1 MTSGPRWTICGH
13 DGNRRRVWTA
23 AGVVRIP
30 LRTPPPL
37 ARRTDAAYGTLR
49 AVHYGMVQG
58 LTPGQA
64 IGWGQVYFANDY
76 SHVQALERARETWDV
91 VMEGGVDQVFVVPT
105 EPLAK
110 LATSAP
116 QDGLIDVAT
125 VAVANF
131 ALWRVHVFNQLVR
144 QLTDFTPLKTR
155 VTRPTH
161 HRASSFPRERVRCRC
176 SSTSTA

>member
-1 MTSGPRWTICGH
+1 MTEIVAAFGLLLAWFAFRYERHRRWR
-13 DGNRRRVWTA
+13 DAV
-23 AGVVRIP
+23 
-30 LRTPPPL
+30 
-37 ARRTDAAYGTLR
+37 DAAYGTLR

-76 SHVQALERARETWDV
+76 NHAQALERARETWDV

-110 LATSAP
+110 LATTAP
-116 QDGLIDVAT
+116 QNGLIDVAT

-144 QLTDFTPLKTR
+144 QLTDFTPLKSR

-161 HRASSFPRERVRCRC
+161 HGASSFPRERVRCRC